1 MTSSFCAS
9 CLRSAL
15 ISASRS
21 RWRRS
26 MRFCRS
32 VSFGWIMDPMME
44 LVNALN
50 ALTAAL
56 QKFTSQTTNA
66 YLDTFEEIYNPEK
79 DEPQAAEAPK
89 EQPTPKQEE
98 ATVTFVQF
106 RSRLSEI
113 SRVGHTQ
120 EVKELIAKYS
130 ASKLSDIAESDYA
143 AVLAEAEGL

>member
-1 MTSSFCAS
+1 
-9 CLRSAL
+9 
-15 ISASRS
+15 
-21 RWRRS
+21 
-26 MRFCRS
+26 
-32 VSFGWIMDPMME
+32 MDPMME

-56 QKFTSQTTNA
+56 QKVSSQTTNA
-66 YLDTFEEIYNPEK
+66 YLDTFEEIYDPDK

-98 ATVTFVQF
+98 ETVTFVQL

-113 SRVGHTQ
+113 SRSGKTA
-120 EVKELIAKYS
+120 EVKELIAKYG
-130 ASKLSDIAESDYA
+130 ASKLSDIAESNYA

>member
-1 MTSSFCAS
+1 
-9 CLRSAL
+9 
-15 ISASRS
+15 
-21 RWRRS
+21 
-26 MRFCRS
+26 
-32 VSFGWIMDPMME
+32 MDPMMQ

-66 YLDTFEEIYNPEK
+66 YLDTFETIYDPAE

-89 EQPTPKQEE
+89 EQPTPKHEE
-98 ATVTFVQF
+98 ATVTFVQL

-113 SRVGHTQ
+113 SRSGKTA
-120 EVKELIAKYS
+120 EVKELIAKYG

-143 AVLAEAEGL
+143 AVLAEAEGLVSGRVLAEICRYCDLS

>member
-1 MTSSFCAS
+1 
-9 CLRSAL
+9 
-15 ISASRS
+15 
-21 RWRRS
+21 
-26 MRFCRS
+26 
-32 VSFGWIMDPMME
+32 MDPMME

-79 DEPQAAEAPK
+79 DEP
-89 EQPTPKQEE
+89 
-98 ATVTFVQF
+98 VTFVQL

-113 SRVGHTQ
+113 SRSGKTA
-120 EVKELIAKYS
+120 EVKELIAKYG

>member
-1 MTSSFCAS
+1 
-9 CLRSAL
+9 
-15 ISASRS
+15 
-21 RWRRS
+21 
-26 MRFCRS
+26 
-32 VSFGWIMDPMME
+32 MDPMME

-56 QKFTSQTTNA
+56 QKFSSQTTNA
-66 YLDTFEEIYNPEK
+66 YLDTFEEIYDPEK

-98 ATVTFVQF
+98 ATVTFVQL

-113 SRVGHTQ
+113 SRSGKTA
-120 EVKELIAKYS
+120 EVKELIAKYG

-143 AVLAEAEGL
+143 AVLSEAEGL

>member
-1 MTSSFCAS
+1 
-9 CLRSAL
+9 
-15 ISASRS
+15 
-21 RWRRS
+21 
-26 MRFCRS
+26 
-32 VSFGWIMDPMME
+32 MDPMME

-56 QKFTSQTTNA
+56 QKFSLQTTNA
-66 YLDTFEEIYNPEK
+66 YLDTFEEIYDPEK
-79 DEPQAAEAPK
+79 DDPQAAEAPK

-98 ATVTFVQF
+98 ATVTFVQL

-113 SRVGHTQ
+113 SRSGKTA
-120 EVKELIAKYS
+120 EVKELIAKYG

>member
-1 MTSSFCAS
+1 
-9 CLRSAL
+9 
-15 ISASRS
+15 
-21 RWRRS
+21 
-26 MRFCRS
+26 
-32 VSFGWIMDPMME
+32 MDPMME

-50 ALTAAL
+50 ALTTAL

-66 YLDTFEEIYNPEK
+66 YLDTFEEIYDPEK

-98 ATVTFVQF
+98 ATVTFVQL

-113 SRVGHTQ
+113 SRSGKTA
-120 EVKELIAKYS
+120 EVKELIAKYG

>member
-1 MTSSFCAS
+1 
-9 CLRSAL
+9 
-15 ISASRS
+15 
-21 RWRRS
+21 
-26 MRFCRS
+26 
-32 VSFGWIMDPMME
+32 MDPMME

-66 YLDTFEEIYNPEK
+66 YLDTFEEIYDPEK

-98 ATVTFVQF
+98 ATVTFVQL

-113 SRVGHTQ
+113 SRSGKTA
-120 EVKELIAKYS
+120 EVKELIAKYG
-130 ASKLSDIAESDYA
+130 ATKLSDIAESDYV
-143 AVLAEAEGL
+143 AVLTEAEGL

>member
-1 MTSSFCAS
+1 
-9 CLRSAL
+9 
-15 ISASRS
+15 
-21 RWRRS
+21 
-26 MRFCRS
+26 
-32 VSFGWIMDPMME
+32 MDPMME

-66 YLDTFEEIYNPEK
+66 YLDTFEEIYDPEK

-89 EQPTPKQEE
+89 EQSAPEQKTE
-98 ATVTFVQF
+98 TVTFVAL

-113 SRVGHTQ
+113 SRSGKTA
-120 EVKELIAKYS
+120 EVKELIAKYG
-130 ASKLSDIAESDYA
+130 ASKLSDIVESDYA

>member
-1 MTSSFCAS
+1 
-9 CLRSAL
+9 
-15 ISASRS
+15 
-21 RWRRS
+21 
-26 MRFCRS
+26 
-32 VSFGWIMDPMME
+32 MDPMME

-66 YLDTFEEIYNPEK
+66 YLDTFEEIYDPEK
-79 DEPQAAEAPK
+79 DEPQAVEAPK
-89 EQPTPKQEE
+89 EPSTPEPEKQ
-98 ATVTFVQF
+98 AVTFVAL

-113 SRVGHTQ
+113 SRSGKTA
-120 EVKELIAKYS
+120 EVKELIAKYG

>member
-1 MTSSFCAS
+1 
-9 CLRSAL
+9 
-15 ISASRS
+15 
-21 RWRRS
+21 
-26 MRFCRS
+26 
-32 VSFGWIMDPMME
+32 MDPMME

-56 QKFTSQTTNA
+56 QKFSSQTTNA
-66 YLDTFEEIYNPEK
+66 YLDTFEEIYDPEK

-98 ATVTFVQF
+98 ATVTFVQL

-113 SRVGHTQ
+113 SRSGKTA
-120 EVKELIAKYS
+120 EVKELIAKYG

-143 AVLAEAEGL
+143 AVLAEAEGLV

>member
-1 MTSSFCAS
+1 
-9 CLRSAL
+9 
-15 ISASRS
+15 
-21 RWRRS
+21 
-26 MRFCRS
+26 
-32 VSFGWIMDPMME
+32 MDPMME

-66 YLDTFEEIYNPEK
+66 YLDTFEEIYDPEK

-98 ATVTFVQF
+98 ATVTFVQL

-113 SRVGHTQ
+113 SRSGKTA
-120 EVKELIAKYS
+120 EVKELIAKYG
-130 ASKLSDIAESDYA
+130 ASKLSDIAESNYA